1 MPETRRLK
9 ATMTLLKILGNKL
22 MEEKIMKLK
31 SCLYVSLCSAMA
43 LFTMTACSDDMAG
56 GGDDSR
62 PKGNGIVFGAQAGYV
77 GTRTAYGDY
86 TNGADGKPVSQEI
99 LWLEKDRVEVYSP
112 TSPNKKKVE
121 YEVTNLNVDDN
132 GSAYLASYQGQDG
145 LQWDFNSATQNFYAV
160 YPSPASIKNQE
171 MVQDHNI
178 RFENGTLYGFIPIN
192 QEYRFTRDGSANGG
206 WNCEPTMDWQY
217 MAARIDDFTVPQD
230 GTDGGINLNFKPLV
244 TTLEITLQGPSA
256 PLAQMNIDAPEGVK
270 IMGEFSCDLTAGNWA
285 TSGTPTC
292 NFVQSTSTEENR
304 ITINLYDTSGQPIT
318 LADGEYL
325 TINVFLL
332 PVEDLTNL
340 TVRLAGYNT
349 ASRTLAL
356 NDGATDTEQGTPIT
370 LTPHKKTRVTIKA
383 PNHIDGTN
391 QWMGGLSDNVYVSQL
406 SIPGTANTFSYGYTN
421 SNNRDWYAAQT
432 ADIDRQWEAGIRC
445 FEIKCPEVSGDLADS
460 QVQCNRT
467 NVGITFGDA
476 VDAIWKKVQE
486 SVDDKGNPTE
496 FAMIIPAYESGTGHP
511 SDGNGV
517 RNFMNA
523 LNTFYKNH
531 SYNYKTYRPDITLGE
546 VRGGLMFIARVTSEE
561 DEDMDLPAPEQGVV
575 VKGWG
580 SLKDL
585 WKRRGYSYPNWADN
599 GTNYTQSMEYL
610 MLNGN
615 DYSSFSFN
623 MPTKGATNFLHG
635 TVRADGTS
643 SDAGAYVQ
651 DWNRVSPESRNY
663 QLWNHFGSYQ
673 YCYWPESYN
682 EKITDVWNTFMKSIE
697 DNQDL
702 TGPFYI
708 NSLDGFFIDQNIP
721 LSYKPYVAGRE
732 DGGWTWSYGYGD
744 GGTAGNIADF
754 ATQIN
759 EDFFNRIQVYGP
771 TNIYGPMNVVLL
783 DRVYQNTDGSD
794 PGSRLPSTII
804 NNNFRFPL
812 LVKPSETTNSADA
825 SYGNG
830 GNVWK

>member
-1 MPETRRLK
+1 
-9 ATMTLLKILGNKL
+9 

-145 LQWDFNSATQNFYAV
+145 LQWNFNSATQDFYAI

-171 MVQDHNI
+171 MVQEHNI
-178 RFENGTLYGFIPIN
+178 RFENGTFYGFIPIN

-270 IMGEFSCDLTAGNWA
+270 VMGEFSCDLTAGDMGLNWV
-285 TSGTPTC
+285 PDC
-292 NFVQSTSTEENR
+292 EFVQSTSTEENR

-332 PVEDLTNL
+332 PVENLTNL

-383 PNHIDGTN
+383 PDHISGTN

-406 SIPGTANTFSYGYTN
+406 SIPGTANTFSYAYNG
-421 SNNRDWYAAQT
+421 NNGDWYKAQT
-432 ADIDRQWEAGIRC
+432 ADIDKQWEAGIRC
-445 FEIKCPEVSGDLADS
+445 FEIKCPEVSGDLANS

-467 NVGITFGDA
+467 NVGMTFGDA

-486 SVDDKGNPTE
+486 SVDEDGNPTE

-511 SDGNGV
+511 AEGNGV
-517 RNFMNA
+517 TSFMKA
-523 LNTFYKNH
+523 LNTFYNNH
-531 SYNYKTYRPDITLGE
+531 TSYQYVTYGRNLTLGE
-546 VRGGLMFIARVTSEE
+546 ARGKLMFIARVTSEE
-561 DEDMDLPAPEQGVV
+561 DENITLDAPVQGVV

-585 WKRRGYSYPNWADN
+585 WARRGYSYPNWADN
-599 GTNYTQSMEYL
+599 GEYSQSMEYL
-610 MLNGN
+610 MMNGN
-615 DYSSFSFN
+615 DTESFSFN
-623 MPTKGATNFLHG
+623 MPTKGETNFYHG

-643 SDAGAYVQ
+643 STQGAYVQ
-651 DWNRVSPESRNY
+651 DWNRVSPVSKNY
-663 QLWNHFGSYQ
+663 PLWSDREWNWTHWVYTYQ

-682 EKITDVWNTFMKSIE
+682 EKLGDVWDTFEKAI
-697 DNQDL
+697 DANAGKQGDA
-702 TGPFYI
+702 FYI
-708 NSLDGFFIDQNIP
+708 NSLDGFFIDENIP
-721 LSYKPYVAGRE
+721 LSYKPFVAGRD
-732 DGGWTWSYGYGD
+732 DGHIGYGD

-754 ATQIN
+754 ATRIN
-759 EDFFNRIQVYGP
+759 EDFFDKIQEYGP
-771 TNIYGPMNVVLL
+771 TNIYGPMNIVLL
-783 DRVYQNTDGSD
+783 DRVYQNSDGTD

-812 LVKPSETTNSADA
+812 LVKTTSSNSADA